1 MQHKKSQRGFSLIE
15 LQIVV
20 VIIGIIAS
28 IAIPNLLASRR
39 AANEASAQSS
49 LRTIQSSEAAF
60 QATKGAGS
68 FGTIADLRSNGFI
81 DERLGGDGVAL
92 STNKSGYDFT
102 ATAIPGGP
110 ATLPQFFATAMPT
123 TTAPV
128 TFSTGTRRFAIAD
141 DGVLR
146 ADTDINVTPPDRAA
160 VAAMPL
166 VGN

>member
-1 MQHKKSQRGFSLIE
+1 MQQTKSQRGFSLIE

-49 LRTIQSSEAAF
+49 LRTLQSSEAAF
-60 QATKGAGS
+60 QATKGSGS
-68 FGTIADLRSNGFI
+68 FGTLAELRSNGFI

-92 STNKSGYDFT
+92 TTSKSGYDFT
-102 ATAIPGGP
+102 ATPIPGTP

-123 TTAPV
+123 TIAPL

-146 ADTDINVTPPDRAA
+146 GDPNIAVTPPDRAA

-166 VGN
+166 IGN